1 MTLALSSETVRFM
14 FGGELY
20 EASFSADG
28 VRDVKIIQYR
38 IAASG
43 VQEMKRTP
51 RLNGYCQGLH
61 DLDPAILV
69 AAQSARGSARNDLD
83 VPFREAALA
92 ALHKRR
98 AKLLS
103 FVEKIDAAIASMQC
117 N

>member
-20 EASFSADG
+20 EAHFSGDG

-38 IAASG
+38 ITASG
-43 VQEMKRTP
+43 GQEMKRE
-51 RLNGYCQGLH
+51 RWNGYCQRL
-61 DLDPAILV
+61 DELDPAILV
-69 AAQSARGSARNDLD
+69 AAQSARGSVRKD
-83 VPFREAALA
+83 VDIPFRAAALA

-103 FVEKIDAAIASMQC
+103 FVEKIDATIADMQC